1 MDLVAPP
8 YVESSQTS
16 DRTWVPCIGRQI
28 LNHWTV
34 REVPFDVILKQIK
47 ALKAH
52 NSEQSRA
59 VAGRH
64 SKGMLRKQGF
74 LAVGAEGSR
83 K

>member
-16 DRTWVPCIGRQI
+16 DRTWVPCTSRQI
-28 LNHWTV
+28 LDHWTI
-34 REVPFDVILKQIK
+34 REVPFDVILRQIK

-52 NSEQSRA
+52 NSKNSTA

-74 LAVGAEGSR
+74 LAVGAEGSS